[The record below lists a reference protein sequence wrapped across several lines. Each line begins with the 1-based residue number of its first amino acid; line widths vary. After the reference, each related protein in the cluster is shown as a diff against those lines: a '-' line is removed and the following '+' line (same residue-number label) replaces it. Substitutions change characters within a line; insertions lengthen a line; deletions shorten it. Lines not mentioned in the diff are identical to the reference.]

1 MENNKINNNELN
13 DVLSQLSG
21 TADSLN
27 KFLTQ
32 VKEKLP
38 EDQKEKFNEEISKA
52 QADLSK
58 VVGDINNF
66 KI

>member
-1 MENNKINNNELN
+1 MNQTVNNNELN

-32 VKEKLP
+32 VKDRLP
-38 EDQKEKFNEEISKA
+38 EDQKEKFTAEISKA

-66 KI
+66 KL